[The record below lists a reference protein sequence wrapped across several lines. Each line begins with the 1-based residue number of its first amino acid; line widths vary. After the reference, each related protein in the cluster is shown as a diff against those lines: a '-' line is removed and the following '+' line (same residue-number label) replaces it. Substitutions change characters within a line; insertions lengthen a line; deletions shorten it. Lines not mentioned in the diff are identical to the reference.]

1 MKEQK
6 VVIPNDDNEINGY
19 IDRGWIVVNMIP
31 MMVSTGNNSFYNGK
45 VCFLLE
51 KEKNY

>member
-6 VVIPNDDNEINGY
+6 VVITDSEININNY
-19 IDRGWIVVNMIP
+19 IDKGWVVANMIP
-31 MMVSTGNNSFYNGK
+31 MTISTGNNSFYNGK

-51 KEKNY
+51 KEKR

>member
-6 VVIPNDDNEINGY
+6 VVITDTDRDINSY
-19 IDRGWIVVNMIP
+19 IDKGWIVVNMIP
-31 MMVSTGNNSFYNGK
+31 MTISTGNNSFYNGK

-51 KEKNY
+51 KEKR